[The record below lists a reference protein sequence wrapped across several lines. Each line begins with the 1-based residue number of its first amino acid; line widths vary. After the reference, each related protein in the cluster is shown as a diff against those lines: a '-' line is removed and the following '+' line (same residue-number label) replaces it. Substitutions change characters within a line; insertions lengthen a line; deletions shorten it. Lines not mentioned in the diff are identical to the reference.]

1 MRERERE
8 YKESKEGKMFIATTE
23 SGRLGSIV
31 SFARKLKE
39 LSISV
44 CFIKLTKKK
53 KKKKLKASN
62 ASSELVVALLL
73 WIQLYI

>member
-1 MRERERE
+1 
-8 YKESKEGKMFIATTE
+8 MFIATTE

-53 KKKKLKASN
+53 IKKLKASN

-73 WIQLYI
+73 WIHLYI

>member
-1 MRERERE
+1 
-8 YKESKEGKMFIATTE
+8 MFIATTE

-53 KKKKLKASN
+53 KKKLKASN

-73 WIQLYI
+73 WIHLYI

>member
-44 CFIKLTKKK
+44 CFIKLKK

>member
-1 MRERERE
+1 MRERERERE
-8 YKESKEGKMFIATTE
+8 YKESKEGKMFATTE

-44 CFIKLTKKK
+44 CFIKLTKTKK
-53 KKKKLKASN
+53 ELKASN
-62 ASSELVVALLL
+62 VSSELVIALLL
-73 WIQLYI
+73 WIHLYI